1 MQVVAFVS
9 EMPGSGK
16 TVLAGHIAAQA
27 EAEGLGPVVLLDG
40 DAAGGLSRWWRDRR
54 AATPI
59 LGTWDHSFTASGLAQ
74 LSRLGVKLVVIDT
87 PSDCSEIR
95 EQAVSLADLVVIPTR
110 PSPED
115 LKVAG
120 ATVDMVES
128 IGTPFVFL
136 INHARDDAEM
146 PAEAVFALAQYG
158 TVCPVIFPRREGFSQ
173 CQRDGRTVMEL
184 DPDSPCSEDIGRL
197 WNYLA
202 DHLGRNA
209 ISHEVITVPETVG
222 VKSGSLIDLAH
233 DKSKRGRAALVT
245 AITQLY
251 DGQGQFLTAQNREI
265 ITDIIV
271 QLIKE
276 VEASVRRSL
285 ADHFAERSD
294 APEDLLIALAND
306 DIEVAHPVLLK
317 SEALYDAEL
326 IEIVQH
332 RTMEHQLAIAMRPL
346 VSEGVSDAL
355 VETGND
361 KVVTTLLENDGARIS
376 ETTMEQLVEA
386 SRHKQSY
393 QQPLVQRHDLPS
405 RLAKKL
411 YWAVSAA
418 LRGHILENFD
428 IDPDRLDDSIE
439 VSVADAMAKDEEVT
453 RRRQAQTEPHETTD
467 DSDHE
472 LIRILRQGDVGRFLH
487 EFTKLTR
494 LRINLVRRILFEA
507 GGECLA
513 GVCKAVGLDQ
523 YTFITIFIHFRQGRL
538 GDKQVESDELSRA
551 VCFYDQVEIDAARAL
566 VRHMK
571 RDPDY
576 LNALRQIGQAATH

>member
-1 MQVVAFVS
+1 MRVVAFVS
-9 EMPGSGK
+9 EIPGSGK

-59 LGTWDHSFTASGLAQ
+59 LGTWDRSFTASGLAQ

-87 PSDCSEIR
+87 PSDRSAIR
-95 EQAVSLADLVVIPTR
+95 EQAVSLANLVVIPTR
-110 PSPED
+110 PSPEQ
-115 LKVAG
+115 LNVAG

-136 INHARDDAEM
+136 INHTGDDAEL
-146 PAEAVFALAQYG
+146 PAEAVIALAQYG
-158 TVCPVIFPRREGFSQ
+158 TVCPVILPRRADFSQ

-184 DPDSPCSEDIGRL
+184 DPDSPCSEDIGRI

-202 DHLGRNA
+202 DHLGGFATRYG
-209 ISHEVITVPETVG
+209 VMTVAETVG
-222 VKSGSLIDLAH
+222 VESKTLIDLAH
-233 DKSKRGRAALVT
+233 DKSKHGRAALVT
-245 AITQLY
+245 AIAQLY
-251 DGQGQFLTAQNREI
+251 DGQDQGLTAQDREM

-294 APEDLLIALAND
+294 APEDLVIALAND
-306 DIEVAHPVLLK
+306 DIEVAHSVLLK
-317 SEALYDAEL
+317 SEVLHDAEL

-332 RTMEHQLAIAMRPL
+332 RTMEHQVVIAMRPL
-346 VSEGVSDAL
+346 VSERVSDAL
-355 VETGND
+355 VKTRND

-386 SRHKQSY
+386 SRHKQIY
-393 QQPLVQRHDLPS
+393 QQPLVRRHDLPS

-418 LRGHILENFD
+418 LRGHILKNFD
-428 IDPDRLDDSIE
+428 IDPDLLDDSIE
-439 VSVADAMAKDEEVT
+439 VAVADAMAEDEAET
-453 RRRQAQTEPHETTD
+453 RRRQSQSEPHDTTD
-467 DSDHE
+467 DPDHA
-472 LIRILRQGDVGRFLH
+472 LVKILRQGDIARFLD
-487 EFTKLTR
+487 EFTKHTR
-494 LRINLVRRILFEA
+494 LRINLVRRILFEQ

-513 GVCKAVGLDQ
+513 SVCKAAGLDKH
-523 YTFITIFIHFRQGRL
+523 TFITIFMHFRQGRL
-538 GDKQVESDELSRA
+538 GDKGDEADEFSRA
-551 VCFYDQVEIDAARAL
+551 VCFYDQVEIAAARAL
-566 VRHMK
+566 VRNMK

-576 LNALRQIGQAATH
+576 LKALRQIG

>member
-1 MQVVAFVS
+1 MQVIAFVS

-59 LGTWDHSFTASGLAQ
+59 LGTLDHSFTASGLAQ
-74 LSRLGVKLVVIDT
+74 LSGLGVKLVVIDT
-87 PSDCSEIR
+87 PSGRSAMR
-95 EQAVSLADLVVIPTR
+95 EQAISLANLVVIPTR
-110 PSPED
+110 PGPED
-115 LKVAG
+115 VKVAG

-136 INHARDDAEM
+136 INQTRDDAEM
-146 PAEAVFALAQYG
+146 PAEAVIALAQFG
-158 TVCPVIFPRREGFSQ
+158 TVCPVIIPRHAGFSQ

-184 DPDSPCSEDIGRL
+184 DPDSPCSEDIGRI

-202 DHLGRNA
+202 DHLGRIA
-209 ISHEVITVPETVG
+209 IRHGVMTVPETAG
-222 VKSGSLIDLAH
+222 VESETLIDLAH
-233 DKSKRGRAALVT
+233 DKSKQGRAALVT

-251 DGQGQFLTAQNREI
+251 DGQGQGLTAQNREI
-265 ITDIIV
+265 ITDIII

-294 APEDLLIALAND
+294 VHEDLVIALAND

-317 SEALYDAEL
+317 SEVLRDAEL
-326 IEIVQH
+326 IEIVQN
-332 RTMEHQLAIAMRPL
+332 RTMEHQVAIAMRPL
-346 VSEGVSDAL
+346 VSERVSDAL
-355 VETGND
+355 VETEND

-376 ETTMEQLVEA
+376 ETTMEQLVES

-393 QQPLVQRHDLPS
+393 QQPLVRRHDLPA
-405 RLAKKL
+405 RLAKNL

-418 LRGHILENFD
+418 LREHILENFEF
-428 IDPDRLDDSIE
+428 DPDCLDDSIE
-439 VSVADAMAKDEEVT
+439 AAVADATAKDEDEI
-453 RRRQAQTEPHETTD
+453 RRRRAQIEPHDTTND
-467 DSDHE
+467 PDHA
-472 LIRILRQGDVGRFLH
+472 LVRILRQGNIGHFLD

-494 LRINLVRRILFEA
+494 LRINLVRQILFEE

-513 GVCKAVGLDQ
+513 GTCKAAGLDKH
-523 YTFITIFIHFRQGRL
+523 TFITIFMHFRHGRL
-538 GDKQVESDELSRA
+538 GNKRVEEDELTRA
-551 VCFYDQVEIDAARAL
+551 VGFYDQVEMDAARAL
-566 VRHMK
+566 VLHMK

-576 LNALRQIGQAATH
+576 LNARRQIGQAATQ

>member
-59 LGTWDHSFTASGLAQ
+59 LGTWDNSFTASGLAQ

-95 EQAVSLADLVVIPTR
+95 EQAISLADLVVIPTR
-110 PSPED
+110 PSPEG

-136 INHARDDAEM
+136 INHTRDDAEM
-146 PAEAVFALAQYG
+146 PAEAVTALAQYG
-158 TVCPVIFPRREGFSQ
+158 TVCPVILPRRAGFSQ

-197 WNYLA
+197 WKYLA
-202 DHLGRNA
+202 DQLGRTKIRNR
-209 ISHEVITVPETVG
+209 VMTVPETVG
-222 VKSGSLIDLAH
+222 VESETLIDLAH
-233 DKSKRGRAALVT
+233 DKSKQGRAALVT

-251 DGQGQFLTAQNREI
+251 DGQDQDLTAQNREI
-265 ITDIIV
+265 ITDIII

-285 ADHFAERSD
+285 ADQFAERSD
-294 APEDLLIALAND
+294 VHEDLVIALAND
-306 DIEVAHPVLLK
+306 DIEVAHPILLK
-317 SEALYDAEL
+317 SEVLRDAEL
-326 IEIVQH
+326 IEIVQYQ
-332 RTMEHQLAIAMRPL
+332 TMEHQVAIAMRRF
-346 VSEGVSDAL
+346 VSEQVSDAL
-355 VETGND
+355 VETRND

-376 ETTMEQLVEA
+376 ETTMEQLVET

-393 QQPLVQRHDLPS
+393 QQPLVQRHDLPV
-405 RLAKKL
+405 RLAKNL
-411 YWAVSAA
+411 YWAVAA
-418 LRGHILENFD
+418 VLREHILKNFD
-428 IDPDRLDDSIE
+428 FDPDRLDDSIE
-439 VSVADAMAKDEEVT
+439 IAVADATAKDEEEI
-453 RRRQAQTEPHETTD
+453 RRRQAQIEPHDTTND
-467 DSDHE
+467 PDHA
-472 LIRILRQGDVGRFLH
+472 LVRILHQGDIGRFLD
-487 EFTKLTR
+487 EFAKLTR
-494 LRINLVRRILFEA
+494 LRINTVRQILFEE

-513 GVCKAVGLDQ
+513 GTCKAAGLDRH
-523 YTFITIFIHFRQGRL
+523 TFITIFMHFRHGRL
-538 GDKQVESDELSRA
+538 GDSQVEADEVSRA
-551 VCFYDQVEIDAARAL
+551 VRSYDQIEMDAAKAL
-566 VRHMK
+566 VLHMK
-571 RDPDY
+571 RDPGY
-576 LNALRQIGQAATH
+576 LNALRQIGQAAI